1 MRRSASTGQRPT
13 GAKSQSESALAKP
26 QSVPT
31 VQKTTSALSLFAK
44 YKNKSKSGKAIPA
57 TTPTPHSTTP
67 RITPGAGSPAPMPTP
82 QSAPA
87 SIYSASTA
95 SAGATGSGESSL
107 DKPSREEKKRLSV
120 MANDFFGTLL
130 AEAEPAGAAMS
141 QAGSDEPAP
150 VVAQRASSG
159 AARPPPP
166 SGPSAVSNVPEAA
179 EPVEAEPASESE
191 DDLSDDDSS
200 DDDSDSD
207 ADEEANAG
215 SGKGSAKASDKFW
228 DKMKEADDSGGG
240 DDASAEAKRIARRE
254 KLAKMAN
261 TNY

>member
-1 MRRSASTGQRPT
+1 MA
-13 GAKSQSESALAKP
+13 
-26 QSVPT
+26 
-31 VQKTTSALSLFAK
+31 
-44 YKNKSKSGKAIPA
+44 
-57 TTPTPHSTTP
+57 
-67 RITPGAGSPAPMPTP
+67 SPA
-82 QSAPA
+82 SLCSSVA
-87 SIYSASTA
+87 SRLWTLKIFAE
-95 SAGATGSGESSL
+95 SGVPSPEAHTSWTSSL
-107 DKPSREEKKRLSV
+107 
-120 MANDFFGTLL
+120 
-130 AEAEPAGAAMS
+130 
-141 QAGSDEPAP
+141 
-150 VVAQRASSG
+150 
-159 AARPPPP
+159 ARPPPP